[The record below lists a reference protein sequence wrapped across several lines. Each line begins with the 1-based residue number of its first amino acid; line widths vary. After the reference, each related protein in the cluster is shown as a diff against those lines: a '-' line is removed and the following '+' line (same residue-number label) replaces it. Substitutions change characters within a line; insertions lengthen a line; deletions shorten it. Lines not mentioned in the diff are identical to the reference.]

1 MKRPMRRPVVGTS
14 WQQQPKGFRVY
25 RTKDIIRDII
35 WWCSAKH
42 DRYEDIVKYSR
53 NINIERNRI
62 IFLLDPEDVEH
73 FHRFHSPTPIRKP
86 STREIRCAAFL
97 KCATLKV
104 DLLDVKMMELPRIS
118 NDQAALHMS
127 HESGSVG
134 GIRIHQTNG
143 TRSHAQLLSVIC
155 TYMV

>member
-1 MKRPMRRPVVGTS
+1 MAAAAERIPCLSDERYNQGHNLVVQRQTRS
-14 WQQQPKGFRVY
+14 V
-25 RTKDIIRDII
+25 
-35 WWCSAKH
+35 
-42 DRYEDIVKYSR
+42 YEDIIKYSR

-97 KCATLKV
+97 KCAALKV

-134 GIRIHQTNG
+134 GIRIHQTSG
-143 TRSHAQLLSVIC
+143 TSGAIARSIALRNMYLHGLI
-155 TYMV
+155 